1 MLEQL
6 YTNFHMWFVI
16 SMTFILLFLYVT
28 QWLSL
33 EVSSLLVL
41 TSLLLFFHFFP
52 FIASKDNQALD
63 VGILLSGFSN
73 PALIAV
79 MCLLV
84 VGEGMVRTGGL
95 EDIGERIAGFGFH
108 PILTLVF
115 ILVCVVLLSAF
126 INNTPVVLIFIPI
139 LQALSSKSTL
149 SDSETMLP
157 LSFAAIVGGM
167 ITIIGSSTNLL
178 ISTSMNKLGLQELTF
193 FEITPFGILLA
204 SVALI
209 YIFLVLPIFL
219 RTKTDTIDTSTDNR
233 RQYVS
238 QFVVPI
244 DSTLI
249 GDEPKLGTFNSLGDI
264 KVRFILRDNDVFYY
278 PFNNYKI
285 DAGDTFIISATR
297 KILTEISSYHP
308 GLFHPPL
315 IYGLDLQ
322 ETRLREFQDSTDNN
336 DEINKNKTSDTIM
349 VEAMVTPSSRMVG
362 LSIDQFELQQSRKA
376 VFVGIQRRSGMTD
389 ERMTDIRIQSGDVLL
404 LKGTP
409 EQVDSLRPERDL
421 VLISG
426 TRGTIPNKTHAKTAL
441 LIFGL
446 AVGLAASG
454 FTSITVSAIA
464 AATGMILTGCVNL
477 SQATRALD
485 RNIYLMVGTTLA
497 LGTAISMTGAASF
510 ISSLI
515 ISSLGDSS
523 PIIILSTFFIVVAL
537 FTNIL
542 SNSACA
548 ILFTP
553 IGVSLAVNLGI
564 DPRVFAMTCLFACNC
579 CFATPIGYQ
588 TNLMVMGPGQ
598 YQFSDFA
605 RAGLPLVFL
614 LWLTFTFAAP
624 FYWDL

>member
-1 MLEQL
+1 MIDQV

-16 SMTFILLFLYVT
+16 ALTFILLIFYVT

-33 EVSSLLVL
+33 EVSSLIVL
-41 TSLLLFFHFFP
+41 SSLLLFFHFFP
-52 FIASKDNQALD
+52 FIGPEDNQVLD
-63 VGILLSGFSN
+63 IGILLSGFSS

-84 VGEGMVRTGGL
+84 VGEGIVRTGGL
-95 EDIGERIAGFGFH
+95 EDVGERIAGFGFH
-108 PILTLVF
+108 PILTLIF
-115 ILVCVVLLSAF
+115 ILICVVLLSAF

-139 LQALSSKSTL
+139 LQALSSKSSL

-178 ISTSMNKLGLQELTF
+178 ISTSLNKLGLRELTF

-209 YIFLVLPIFL
+209 YIFLILPLFL
-219 RTKTDTIDTSTDNR
+219 RNKENTIDKSNDYG
-233 RQYVS
+233 RQYIS

-244 DSTLI
+244 DSVLI
-249 GDEPKLGTFNSLGDI
+249 GDVAKLGSFNSLGDI
-264 KVRFILRDNDVFYY
+264 KVRFILRNDKIYYY

-297 KILTEISSYHP
+297 KTLTEISSYHP

-322 ETRLREFQDSTDNN
+322 KTRLREFQDSTESN
-336 DEINKNKTSDTIM
+336 DENKGKASDTIM
-349 VEAMVTPSSRMVG
+349 VEGMVTPSSRMVG

-376 VFVGIQRRSGMTD
+376 VFVGIQRRSGMRD

-409 EQVDSLRPERDL
+409 EQVESLRPERDL

-426 TRGTIPNKTHAKTAL
+426 TRGAIPNKTHAKRAL

-446 AVGLAASG
+446 AIGLAASG
-454 FTSITVSAIA
+454 LTSITVSAIA

-497 LGTAISMTGAASF
+497 LGTAISLTGAASF

-515 ISSLGDSS
+515 INSLGDSS

-553 IGVSLAVNLGI
+553 IGVSLAVSLGI
-564 DPRVFAMTCLFACNC
+564 DPRIFAMTCLFACNC

>member
-1 MLEQL
+1 
-6 YTNFHMWFVI
+6 
-16 SMTFILLFLYVT
+16 
-28 QWLSL
+28 
-33 EVSSLLVL
+33 
-41 TSLLLFFHFFP
+41 
-52 FIASKDNQALD
+52 
-63 VGILLSGFSN
+63 
-73 PALIAV
+73 
-79 MCLLV
+79 
-84 VGEGMVRTGGL
+84 
-95 EDIGERIAGFGFH
+95 
-108 PILTLVF
+108 
-115 ILVCVVLLSAF
+115 
-126 INNTPVVLIFIPI
+126 
-139 LQALSSKSTL
+139 
-149 SDSETMLP
+149 MLP

-178 ISTSMNKLGLQELTF
+178 ISTSLNKLGLRELTF

-209 YIFLVLPIFL
+209 YIFLILPLFL
-219 RTKTDTIDTSTDNR
+219 RNKENTIDKSNDYG
-233 RQYVS
+233 RQYIS

-244 DSTLI
+244 DSVLI
-249 GDEPKLGTFNSLGDI
+249 GDVAKLGSFNSLGDI
-264 KVRFILRDNDVFYY
+264 KVRFILRNDKIYYY

-297 KILTEISSYHP
+297 KTLTEISSYHP

-322 ETRLREFQDSTDNN
+322 KTRLREFQDSTESN
-336 DEINKNKTSDTIM
+336 DENKGKASDTIM
-349 VEAMVTPSSRMVG
+349 VEGMVTPSSRMVG

-376 VFVGIQRRSGMTD
+376 VFVGIQRRSGMRD

-409 EQVDSLRPERDL
+409 EQVESLRPERDL

-426 TRGTIPNKTHAKTAL
+426 TRGAIPNKTHAKRAL

-446 AVGLAASG
+446 AIGLAASG
-454 FTSITVSAIA
+454 LTSITVSAIA

-497 LGTAISMTGAASF
+497 LGTAISLTGAASF

-515 ISSLGDSS
+515 INSLGDSS

-553 IGVSLAVNLGI
+553 IGVSLAVSLGI
-564 DPRVFAMTCLFACNC
+564 DPRIFAMTCLFACNC

>member
-1 MLEQL
+1 MIEQVSA
-6 YTNFHMWFVI
+6 NFHMWFVI
-16 SMTFILLFLYVT
+16 ALTFILLILYVT

-33 EVSSLLVL
+33 EVSSLIVL
-41 TSLLLFFHFFP
+41 SSLLLFFHFFP
-52 FIASKDNQALD
+52 FIGPEDNQVLD
-63 VGILLSGFSN
+63 IGILLSGFSS

-84 VGEGMVRTGGL
+84 VGEGIVRTGGL
-95 EDIGERIAGFGFH
+95 EDVGERIAGFGFH
-108 PILTLVF
+108 PILTLIF
-115 ILVCVVLLSAF
+115 ILICVVLLSAF

-139 LQALSSKSTL
+139 LQALSSKSSL

-178 ISTSMNKLGLQELTF
+178 ISTSLNKLGLRELTF

-209 YIFLVLPIFL
+209 YIFLILPLFL
-219 RTKTDTIDTSTDNR
+219 RNKENTIDKSNDYG
-233 RQYVS
+233 RQYIS

-244 DSTLI
+244 DSVLI
-249 GDEPKLGTFNSLGDI
+249 GDVAKLGSFNSLGDI
-264 KVRFILRDNDVFYY
+264 KVRFILRNDKIYYY

-297 KILTEISSYHP
+297 KTLTEISSYHP

-322 ETRLREFQDSTDNN
+322 KTRLREFQDSTESN
-336 DEINKNKTSDTIM
+336 DENKGKASDTIM
-349 VEAMVTPSSRMVG
+349 VEGMVTPSSRMVG

-376 VFVGIQRRSGMTD
+376 VFVGIQRRSGMRD

-409 EQVDSLRPERDL
+409 EQVESLRPERDL

-426 TRGTIPNKTHAKTAL
+426 TRGAIPNKTHAKRAL

-446 AVGLAASG
+446 AIGLAASG
-454 FTSITVSAIA
+454 LTSITVSAIA

-497 LGTAISMTGAASF
+497 LGTAISLTGAASF

-515 ISSLGDSS
+515 INSLGDSS

-553 IGVSLAVNLGI
+553 IGVSLAVSLGI
-564 DPRVFAMTCLFACNC
+564 DPRIFAMTCLFACNC

>member
-1 MLEQL
+1 MIDQV
-6 YTNFHMWFVI
+6 YANFHMWFVI
-16 SMTFILLFLYVT
+16 ALTFILLIFYVT

-33 EVSSLLVL
+33 EVSSLIVL
-41 TSLLLFFHFFP
+41 SSLLLFFHFFP
-52 FIASKDNQALD
+52 FIGPEDNQVLD
-63 VGILLSGFSN
+63 IGILLSGFSS

-84 VGEGMVRTGGL
+84 VGEGIVRTGGL
-95 EDIGERIAGFGFH
+95 EDVGERIAGFGFH
-108 PILTLVF
+108 PILTLIF
-115 ILVCVVLLSAF
+115 ILICVVLLSAF

-139 LQALSSKSTL
+139 LQALSSKSSL

-178 ISTSMNKLGLQELTF
+178 ISTSLNKLGLRELTF

-209 YIFLVLPIFL
+209 YIFLILPLFL
-219 RTKTDTIDTSTDNR
+219 RNKENTIDKSNDYG
-233 RQYVS
+233 RQYIS

-244 DSTLI
+244 DSVLI
-249 GDEPKLGTFNSLGDI
+249 GDVAKLGSFNSLGDI
-264 KVRFILRDNDVFYY
+264 KVRFILRNDKIYYY

-297 KILTEISSYHP
+297 KTLTEISSYHP

-322 ETRLREFQDSTDNN
+322 KTRLREFQDSTESN
-336 DEINKNKTSDTIM
+336 DENKGKASDTIM
-349 VEAMVTPSSRMVG
+349 VEGMVTPSSRMVG

-376 VFVGIQRRSGMTD
+376 VFVGIQRRSGMRD

-409 EQVDSLRPERDL
+409 EQVESLRPERDL

-426 TRGTIPNKTHAKTAL
+426 TRGAIPNKTHAKRAL

-446 AVGLAASG
+446 AIGLAASG
-454 FTSITVSAIA
+454 LTSITVSAIA

-497 LGTAISMTGAASF
+497 LGTAISLTGAASF

-515 ISSLGDSS
+515 INSLGDSS

-553 IGVSLAVNLGI
+553 IGVSLAVSLGI
-564 DPRVFAMTCLFACNC
+564 DPRIFAMTCLFACNC

>member
-1 MLEQL
+1 MIDQV
-6 YTNFHMWFVI
+6 YANFHMWFVI
-16 SMTFILLFLYVT
+16 ALTFILLILYVT

-33 EVSSLLVL
+33 EVSSLIVL
-41 TSLLLFFHFFP
+41 SSLLLFFHFFP
-52 FIASKDNQALD
+52 FIGPEDNQVLD
-63 VGILLSGFSN
+63 IGILLSGFSS

-84 VGEGMVRTGGL
+84 VGEGIVRTGGL
-95 EDIGERIAGFGFH
+95 EDVGERIAGFGFH
-108 PILTLVF
+108 PILTLIF
-115 ILVCVVLLSAF
+115 ILICVVLLSAF

-139 LQALSSKSTL
+139 LQALSSKSSL

-178 ISTSMNKLGLQELTF
+178 ISTSLNKLGLRELTF

-209 YIFLVLPIFL
+209 YIFLILPLFL
-219 RTKTDTIDTSTDNR
+219 RNKENTIDKSNDYG
-233 RQYVS
+233 RQYIS

-244 DSTLI
+244 DSVLI
-249 GDEPKLGTFNSLGDI
+249 GDVAKLGSFNSLGDI
-264 KVRFILRDNDVFYY
+264 KVRFILRNDKIYYY

-297 KILTEISSYHP
+297 KTLTEISSYHP

-322 ETRLREFQDSTDNN
+322 KTRLREFQDSTESN
-336 DEINKNKTSDTIM
+336 DENKGKASDTIM
-349 VEAMVTPSSRMVG
+349 VEGMVTPSSRMVG

-376 VFVGIQRRSGMTD
+376 VFVGIQRRSGMRD

-409 EQVDSLRPERDL
+409 EQVESLRPERDL

-426 TRGTIPNKTHAKTAL
+426 TRGAIPNKTHAKRAL

-446 AVGLAASG
+446 AIGLAASG
-454 FTSITVSAIA
+454 LTSITVSAIA

-497 LGTAISMTGAASF
+497 LGTAISLTGAASF

-515 ISSLGDSS
+515 INSLGDSS

-553 IGVSLAVNLGI
+553 IGVSLAVSLGI
-564 DPRVFAMTCLFACNC
+564 DPRIFAITCLFACNC